1 MQFLNIKNAPT
12 IPGLKYTD
20 AKAEKAATKHTF
32 VFVSDN
38 PTVKTPGERVLSGVK
53 TAWAKADD
61 DAKNGAELVY
71 IPYFK
76 DGDDEKINLRIAGD
90 VNAVRKV
97 LNTMYTP
104 ETTNA
109 IIANYGITRANYQA
123 KGIKEIFDAEIAAY
137 ELVKVRKPKSEDIE
151 VDPRALMLLA
161 NDYMEYAESHYAPDP
176 NAENRKKGAK
186 ATKSAKKGSGLNSFQ
201 KRVKEIFEINRKA
214 DAAIA
219 AGNNDAVNDVRILNV
234 SGLTEKGTGYKT
246 VKPTDKYTFIVD
258 GDLPFASDNIAAYK
272 RAISQ
277 TYTEAGLTTYANE
290 IQEMNNLLS
299 GSART
304 NVAARASPPAVAAVN
319 TNMNQNQVGNMAP
332 RSTLRRASP
341 TNVNGMPNLR
351 SSRSPTNAS
360 GVRGIGNL

>member
-1 MQFLNIKNAPT
+1 MLLAVVT
-12 IPGLKYTD
+12 GWLYRT
-20 AKAEKAATKHTF
+20 T
-32 VFVSDN
+32 
-38 PTVKTPGERVLSGVK
+38 VK

-214 DAAIA
+214 GEAA
-219 AGNNDAVNDVRILNV
+219 DVKILNV
-234 SGLTEKGTGYKT
+234 SNLTDKGTGYKT
-246 VKPTDKYTFIVD
+246 VKPTDKYTFIVRED
-258 GDLPFASDNIAAYK
+258 SALPFASDNIAAYK

-277 TYTEAGLTTYANE
+277 TYTAEGLTTYANE

-304 NVAARASPPAVAAVN
+304 NVARAATSASPPPVAAVN

-332 RSTLRRASP
+332 RSTFRRASP